1 MKKLVSILVHA
12 QSENKSESVNLTAGE
27 TVINP
32 QSSKFVE
39 HYLNAHSTLAEK
51 TMLYRQCRKS
61 QKAHTPRK
69 EAVLRY
75 GLFRKFVVLMY
86 HYGMPCPT
94 LRTVVKHEEPLPE
107 VVTNVIIDSVYF
119 HSQGFDT
126 RRMPRHIVNQVDV
139 LLALGDK
146 YFLRPCVDGSVSFY
160 NLSKGSFGK
169 VDAQSVQLVGLLL
182 TAMDKHLSDDEI
194 MSALKGIAKNE
205 FYLFV

>member
-86 HYGMPCPT
+86 QTYRQPGRCPAGPRRQVLPQA
-94 LRTVVKHEEPLPE
+94 LRRWQRQLLQSLQRLFRQGRRPVGAACRLAPHG
-107 VVTNVIIDSVYF
+107 
-119 HSQGFDT
+119 HGQASQ
-126 RRMPRHIVNQVDV
+126 RR
-139 LLALGDK
+139 
-146 YFLRPCVDGSVSFY
+146 
-160 NLSKGSFGK
+160 
-169 VDAQSVQLVGLLL
+169 
-182 TAMDKHLSDDEI
+182 
-194 MSALKGIAKNE
+194 
-205 FYLFV
+205 